1 MKKNWIYQNKI
12 KVILG
17 TLFFI
22 FLLGGT
28 YIYSQFYNFSDKTY
42 RELER
47 GRKSMKREH
56 KISPLKDNISILIMG
71 EDNSE
76 TREGE
81 YGKNARSDALMV
93 ATINKETAAI
103 NLLSIPRDTR
113 VYIPIKAKEDK
124 IAHAHAFGGIDS
136 TIDTVEKFLDIPV
149 DYYIKF
155 NFDSFLNLIDTI
167 GGIDVDVPVT
177 FTEQDSQ
184 DQADAIHL
192 EKGYQHLNG
201 EQALALT
208 RTRHIDNDFMRGQR
222 QLLVIEAIGNKIL
235 TINSL
240 SKFNSILD
248 TVSPHMSTNLST
260 TDMFSIAKTMMDHS
274 PNINKRQIKCND
286 KYIDG
291 IYYAQPDKESVQQIS
306 KDLKQELQKK

>member
-1 MKKNWIYQNKI
+1 MKKNWIFQNKI

-22 FLLGGT
+22 FLLGAM
-28 YIYSQFYNFSDKTY
+28 YIYSQFNNFSDKTY
-42 RELER
+42 SELAR
-47 GRKSMKREH
+47 GSKSIKREH
-56 KISPLKDNISILIMG
+56 KISPLKDNISILIIG

-76 TREGE
+76 TREAE

-113 VYIPIKAKEDK
+113 VYIPIKEKEDK

-136 TIDTVEKFLDIPV
+136 TVDTVENFLDIPV

-155 NFDSFLNLIDTI
+155 NFDSFLSLIDAI
-167 GGIDVDVPVT
+167 GGIVVDVPVT
-177 FTEQDSQ
+177 FTEQDSL

-235 TINSL
+235 TMNSL
-240 SKFNSILD
+240 SKLNRILD
-248 TVSPHMSTNLST
+248 AVSPHMSTNLST
-260 TDMFSIAKTMMDHS
+260 TDMFSVAKTMMSHS
-274 PNINKRQIKCND
+274 PNINKMQIKCND
-286 KYIDG
+286 SYIDG
-291 IYYAQPDKESVQQIS
+291 VYYAQPDKENVQQIS

>member
-1 MKKNWIYQNKI
+1 M
-12 KVILG
+12 G

-22 FLLGGT
+22 SLLGGT

-155 NFDSFLNLIDTI
+155 NFDSFLSLIDTI

-235 TINSL
+235 TMNSL

>member
-1 MKKNWIYQNKI
+1 M
-12 KVILG
+12 
-17 TLFFI
+17 
-22 FLLGGT
+22 
-28 YIYSQFYNFSDKTY
+28 YSKFHSFNDKTY
-42 RELER
+42 HALER
-47 GRKSMKREH
+47 GHKSMKREH
-56 KISPLKDNISILIMG
+56 KISPLKDNISLLIMG

-81 YGKNARSDALMV
+81 YGKNARSDALMI
-93 ATINKETAAI
+93 ATINKETSAI

-113 VYIPIKAKEDK
+113 VYIPIKEKEDK

-136 TIDTVEKFLDIPV
+136 TIDTVEKFLNIPI

-155 NFDSFLNLIDTI
+155 NFDSFLSLIGTI

-177 FTEQDSQ
+177 FTEQDSK

-222 QLLVIEAIGNKIL
+222 QQLVIEAIGKKLL
-235 TINSL
+235 TMKSL

-260 TDMFSIAKTMMDHS
+260 ADMFSIAKTMMDHS
-274 PNINKRQIKCND
+274 PKINKKQIECTD

-291 IYYAQPDKESVQQIS
+291 IYYAQPDLESVQQIS

>member
-1 MKKNWIYQNKI
+1 MKRNWLYQNKV
-12 KVILG
+12 KLCFC
-17 TLFFI
+17 TLFI
-22 FLLGGT
+22 FLLSGGI
-28 YIYSQFYNFSDKTY
+28 YIYSQINNFQDKTY

-56 KISPLKDNISILIMG
+56 NISPLKDNISILIMG

-81 YGKNARSDALMV
+81 YGENARSDALML
-93 ATINKETAAI
+93 ATINKEDASI
-103 NLLSIPRDTR
+103 NLVSIPRDTR
-113 VYIPIKAKEDK
+113 VYIPIKDKKDK
-124 IAHAHAFGGIDS
+124 IAHAHAFGGVDS
-136 TIDTVEKFLDIPV
+136 TINTVEKFLDIPV
-149 DYYIKF
+149 DYYVKF
-155 NFDSFLNLIDTI
+155 NFDSFLKLIDTI

-222 QLLVIEAIGNKIL
+222 QQLVIEAIGKKLL
-235 TINSL
+235 TMNSI

-248 TVSPHMSTNLST
+248 KVSPHMSTNLT
-260 TDMFSIAKTMMDHS
+260 TTNILSIAGTMMGKS
-274 PNINKRQIKCND
+274 PMIKKQQIKCSD
-286 KYIDG
+286 KYING
-291 IYYAQPDKESVQQIS
+291 IYYAQPDIENVQKIS
-306 KDLKQELQKK
+306 HDLKQILKKK

>member
-22 FLLGGT
+22 FLLGAM
-28 YIYSQFYNFSDKTY
+28 YIYSQFNNFSDKTY
-42 RELER
+42 SELAR
-47 GRKSMKREH
+47 GSKSMKREH
-56 KISPLKDNISILIMG
+56 KISPLKDNISILIIG

-113 VYIPIKAKEDK
+113 VYIPIKEKEDK

-136 TIDTVEKFLDIPV
+136 TVDTVEKFLDIPV

-155 NFDSFLNLIDTI
+155 NFDSFLSLIDAI

-177 FTEQDSQ
+177 FTEQDSL

-192 EKGYQHLNG
+192 DKGYQHLNG

-235 TINSL
+235 TMNSL
-240 SKFNSILD
+240 SKLNRILD
-248 TVSPHMSTNLST
+248 AVSPHMSTNLST
-260 TDMFSIAKTMMDHS
+260 TDMFSVAKTMMSHS
-274 PNINKRQIKCND
+274 PNINKMQIKCND
-286 KYIDG
+286 SYIDG
-291 IYYAQPDKESVQQIS
+291 VYYAQPDKENVQQIS